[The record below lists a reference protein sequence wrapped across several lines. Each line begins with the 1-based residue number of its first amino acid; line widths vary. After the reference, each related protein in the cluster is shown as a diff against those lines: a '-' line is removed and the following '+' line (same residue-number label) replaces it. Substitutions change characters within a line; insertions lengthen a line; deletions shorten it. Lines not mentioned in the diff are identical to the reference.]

1 MNGKQSKR
9 LRQKAR
15 MTLAAQETT
24 YVKAVYNKSY
34 FDVLTGTLKGY
45 KVYTQSMDVCVRS
58 VYQELKRAY
67 VKTKGC

>member
-15 MTLAAQETT
+15 MTLAAQQTT

-45 KVYTQSMDVCVRS
+45 KVYTATMDFCVRS
-58 VYQELKRAY
+58 VLKELKKNFKSKA
-67 VKTKGC
+67 